1 MKRFTKIIIILF
13 IVLVSLITALFLLK
27 NPLIKSVVIAGA
39 SQVTGVPVHIDE
51 FSFSVFKQAI
61 QIRGLKLYNPEGF
74 PEEVLLDIPEVR
86 VDYDLF
92 ALLKGKL
99 HLPLIV
105 FNLKEMVVVRNKE
118 GKLNVDSIRAALK
131 QEKPSEE
138 VEVEEEVEEVEEP
151 AEEPSEPMEMYIDV
165 VTLSIGK
172 VIYKDYTKG
181 DQPYVKSFDAGVKE
195 KTYRDITSA
204 QQFGT
209 LVLKEA
215 IGQKVIKEAI
225 VKEVASALGVESL
238 TGKAADIA
246 DIAKNFLG
254 KDSSSADFNVDYN
267 IAYKVTLETIQQIGK
282 VTKDDKNS
290 GLIKAKVD
298 GSSVKV
304 EITKKATEK
313 VQIKVS
319 ARKFVIP
326 QPKLTEEILSKITE
340 ELK

>member
-13 IVLVSLITALFLLK
+13 IVLVSLIIGLFLFK
-27 NPLIKSVVIAGA
+27 NPLIKSVVTAGA
-39 SQVTGVPVHIDE
+39 SQVTGVPVHIDD
-51 FSFSVFKQAI
+51 FSFSIFKQAI

-74 PEEVLLDIPEVR
+74 PEEVFLDIPEVR

-92 ALLKGKL
+92 ALLKGKI

-138 VEVEEEVEEVEEP
+138 EEVEVEEVEEP

-165 VTLSIGK
+165 MTLSIGK
-172 VIYKDYTKG
+172 VTYKDYTKG
-181 DQPYVKSFDAGVKE
+181 DQPYVKSFDAGIKE

-246 DIAKNFLG
+246 GIAEKFLG

-290 GLIKAKVD
+290 GWIKAKVD

-304 EITKKATEK
+304 EITKKAAEK